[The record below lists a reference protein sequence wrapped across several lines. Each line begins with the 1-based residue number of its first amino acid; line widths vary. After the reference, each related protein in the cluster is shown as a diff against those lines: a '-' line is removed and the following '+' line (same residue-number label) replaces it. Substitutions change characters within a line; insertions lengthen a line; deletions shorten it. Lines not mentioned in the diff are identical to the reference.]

1 MFLIGPFPSSLNQ
14 RVFRGGRAL
23 ACISH
28 HRNEESGGGVVNLVV
43 NKPNLPSEPTAALQ
57 TDCPQPPLLFPEL
70 CARPV
75 TVAFDAPH
83 VSSDGG
89 ALLLGRLDRS
99 HGYLARFAA
108 AFTDHRDAESIEHT
122 TLELLRQ
129 RVYGIAL
136 GYEDLNDHDLL
147 RADPLL
153 AALCGKDDPAG
164 QDRRRAEDRGCA
176 LAGKSTLNRLELTPA
191 DADAAARY
199 KKIAADAD
207 ALEDFF
213 IAEFVRSL
221 ARDTTRVVLDL
232 DATDDPIHGQQEGR
246 FFHGYYG
253 HYCYL
258 PLYIFCGDWPVLA
271 WLRPSDRDAAF
282 GAVEKVAKIVAAL
295 RRKFP
300 RVQIILRG
308 DSGFCRDELLRWG
321 ELHQVNY
328 LVGLARNAA
337 LERKLERALAQAR
350 QLSEANGG
358 APARV
363 FCEFTYRAGK
373 WHAPRWVIGKAEWTQ
388 GEANPRF
395 IITNLNPLQFDAQEL
410 YAEEY
415 CGRGNMELRIKE
427 QQLDMFADRTSTE
440 GLRSNQLRLW
450 FSTLAYLL
458 VNQLR
463 RVALFGTELARATCG
478 SIREKLFKIGAV
490 VRVSV
495 RRVAVSLSAACPWQ
509 RLFEQAAAR
518 LAGSG

>member
-1 MFLIGPFPSSLNQ
+1 M
-14 RVFRGGRAL
+14 V
-23 ACISH
+23 
-28 HRNEESGGGVVNLVV
+28 
-43 NKPNLPSEPTAALQ
+43 
-57 TDCPQPPLLFPEL
+57 D
-70 CARPV
+70 
-75 TVAFDAPH
+75 FDAPR

-99 HGYLARFAA
+99 YGYLTRFAA
-108 AFTDHRDAESIEHT
+108 CFTDFRDAESIEHS

-129 RVYGIAL
+129 RVYALAL
-136 GYEDLNDHDLL
+136 GYEDLNDHDTL

-153 AALCGKDDPAG
+153 AALCGKRDPAG
-164 QDRRRAEDRGCA
+164 QDRLRAQDRGHA

-191 DADAAARY
+191 DAGAAARY
-199 KKIAADAD
+199 KKIVADTA

-221 ARDTTRVVLDL
+221 AKDTTCVVLDL

-246 FFHGYYG
+246 FFHAYYG
-253 HYCYL
+253 DYCYL

-271 WLRPSDRDAAF
+271 WLRTSDRDAAS
-282 GAVEKVAKIVAAL
+282 GAVDKVAKIVAAL

-300 RVQIILRG
+300 QVKIILRG
-308 DSGFCRDELLRWG
+308 DSGFCRDELLRWC
-321 ELHQVNY
+321 ELHGVNY
-328 LVGLARNAA
+328 LLGLARNAV
-337 LERKLERALAQAR
+337 LERQLKSALAEAR
-350 QLSEANGG
+350 QKSEAQEG
-358 APARV
+358 AAARV
-363 FCEFTYRAGK
+363 FCEFTYRAKK

-395 IITNLNPLQFDAQEL
+395 VITNLNPLEFEAREL
-410 YAEEY
+410 YEKQY

-440 GLRSNQLRLW
+440 GMRSNQLRLW

-463 RVALFGTELARATCG
+463 RVALRGTELAVATCG
-478 SIREKLFKIGAV
+478 SIRLKLFKIGAL

-495 RRVAVSLSAACPWQ
+495 RRVSVSLSRAWPRAA
-509 RLFEQAAAR
+509 LLELAAAR
-518 LAGSG
+518 LRGSG